1 MSYLPRVIT
10 VDPTFAIARIIRG
23 TTDLLGYPI
32 IQVDVPRGTDALDEL
47 NRGGASLI
55 VAAWELHDDIQGL
68 ELALRVK
75 QTAAETA
82 VVLVGDVDDPESV
95 EEETV
100 DGKSPFVYLRRPV
113 DIHQFLR
120 VIVAGL
126 KSEDIHSAFNPPA
139 SAVAAAVDHGPLPS
153 IDVQN
158 AHAIIKR
165 MLVDVGAMAI
175 ILAGRTGEV
184 LLEDGAPGYLDRES
198 LTRALLPTVHTNIE
212 MSALVGGQPQTI
224 HFYDGDDK
232 DVFVLSVGLHHFLCI
247 VYDGQMGSRQFG
259 SVTRIGR
266 KAAQDLIALLG
277 ASAFMIDRQQ
287 TVRSVEPPAP
297 RKRKTTTTEVVERIE
312 PVIERP
318 EAPITE
324 PEPLKLD
331 PIQNLDVSIFD
342 QLGKLDDSAAEAF
355 FDLDKLEELVNS
367 SSGRKEITLDEAI
380 ELGVLGNIDGESR

>member
-1 MSYLPRVIT
+1 MPRVIT

-47 NRGGASLI
+47 TRGGASLI

-82 VVLVGDVDDPESV
+82 IVLVGDVDDPESV

-126 KSEDIHSAFNPPA
+126 KSEDIYTAYHPPV
-139 SAVAAAVDHGPLPS
+139 SAVAAAIDHGPLPS

-198 LTRALLPTVHTNIE
+198 LIQDKPNAVTLRAF
-212 MSALVGGQPQTI
+212 SQ
-224 HFYDGDDK
+224 
-232 DVFVLSVGLHHFLCI
+232 S
-247 VYDGQMGSRQFG
+247 
-259 SVTRIGR
+259 
-266 KAAQDLIALLG
+266 
-277 ASAFMIDRQQ
+277 
-287 TVRSVEPPAP
+287 
-297 RKRKTTTTEVVERIE
+297 
-312 PVIERP
+312 
-318 EAPITE
+318 
-324 PEPLKLD
+324 
-331 PIQNLDVSIFD
+331 
-342 QLGKLDDSAAEAF
+342 
-355 FDLDKLEELVNS
+355 
-367 SSGRKEITLDEAI
+367 
-380 ELGVLGNIDGESR
+380 